1 MAENRASIETVQD
14 FLAQKRIAMVGVSR
28 RKNDF
33 SVSLFQEFRG
43 RGYDMVPVNP
53 AMSQVAGLRCF
64 ARVQD
69 IQPPVDAAIVMT
81 SPAMSEQV
89 VHDCVEAGIRR
100 VWLYGPGG
108 QGALNQ
114 RAVALCRAK
123 SIDVVPGECPLM
135 FWRDSF
141 VGHRLHGF
149 VLKIMGKYPQRD
161 AA

>member
-1 MAENRASIETVQD
+1 MAEERTSLETVRN

-33 SVSLFQEFRG
+33 SVSLFWEFRK

-53 AMSQVAGLRCF
+53 AIEEVAGLECF
-64 ARVQD
+64 ARVGD
-69 IQPPVDAAIVMT
+69 IQPPVDAAILMT
-81 SPAMSEQV
+81 PPSVSEQV
-89 VHDCVEAGIRR
+89 VHDCVEAGIRL

-108 QGALNQ
+108 Q
-114 RAVALCRAK
+114 RAVDPNTVALCRAK
-123 SIDVVPGECPLM
+123 GIDVVVGHCPLM
-135 FWRDSF
+135 LWKDSF

-149 VLKIMGKYPQRD
+149 VLKILGKYPRHE

>member
-1 MAENRASIETVQD
+1 MPTALDDVRD
-14 FLAQKRIAMVGVSR
+14 FLAQRRVALVGLSR
-28 RKNDF
+28 NPKDF
-33 SVSLFQEFRG
+33 SHVVFREMSQ

-53 AMSQVAGLRCF
+53 AIAEVAGLRCF

-81 SPAMSEQV
+81 SPGVSEQV

-100 VWLYGPGG
+100 VWLYGTGG
-108 QGALNQ
+108 QAAVNPG
-114 RAVALCRAK
+114 AVALCRAK
-123 SIDVVPGECPLM
+123 GIDVVPGECPLM
-135 FWRDSF
+135 FWKDSF

-149 VLKIMGKYPQRD
+149 VLKILGKYPRKQ

>member
-1 MAENRASIETVQD
+1 MAEERASLEAVQD

-33 SVSLFQEFRG
+33 SVSLFWEFRK

-53 AMSQVAGLRCF
+53 SIDQVAGLQCF

-69 IQPPVDAAIVMT
+69 IQPGVDAAILMT
-81 SPAMSEQV
+81 SPVVSQQV
-89 VHDCVEAGIRR
+89 VHDCVEAGIHR

-108 QGALNQ
+108 QGGVN
-114 RAVALCRAK
+114 RNTVALCRAK
-123 SIDVVPGECPLM
+123 GIDVVAGHCPLM
-135 FWRDSF
+135 FWKDSF

-149 VLKIMGKYPQRD
+149 VLKVLGKYPRKE

>member
-1 MAENRASIETVQD
+1 MADNRASLETVQD

-28 RKNDF
+28 RKMDF
-33 SVSLFQEFRG
+33 SVSLFEEFRR

-53 AMSQVAGLRCF
+53 AMSEVAGLHCF

-69 IQPPVDAAIVMT
+69 VQPPVDAAIVMT
-81 SPAMSEQV
+81 SPTVSEQV
-89 VHDCVEAGIRR
+89 VQDCADAGIRR

-108 QGALNQ
+108 QGAVNQ
-114 RAVALCRAK
+114 NAVALCRAK
-123 SIDVVPGECPLM
+123 GMDVVPGECPLM

-149 VLKIMGKYPQRD
+149 VLKIMGKYPRGE